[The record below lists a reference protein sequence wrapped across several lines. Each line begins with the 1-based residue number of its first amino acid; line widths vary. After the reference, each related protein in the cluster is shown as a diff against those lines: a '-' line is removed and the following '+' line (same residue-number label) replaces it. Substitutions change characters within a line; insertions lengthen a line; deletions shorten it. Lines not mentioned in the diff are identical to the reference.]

1 MFDLRAIRENPDA
14 FKAAWNH
21 KKAGL
26 GDEAIS
32 SILDLDEKLRA
43 SKTAK
48 QEAESARNAKSKEI
62 GKAKA
67 SGDEAEFER
76 LRAEVAKAKET
87 IEQMGEQETAL
98 GTELDNILLSL
109 PNLPFAGVPEGDDE
123 ESNVQQG
130 NGWGDPRKFDFTPKD
145 HADLGEALVNAKG
158 QSMMDFESAVAMSG
172 SRFVALRG
180 DLARMERALSAF
192 MLDVQTQENGYEE
205 VSPPLLVRD
214 NALEGTGQLPKF
226 EEDLFKTEMFDPKP
240 LIVLLAKLSET
251 EEFKALYKKHLGS
264 HPIFGGLFIPT
275 RQWQRAQRIAQVKA
289 VAEMSSEASE
299 VLKNAQHLSAYLI
312 PTAEVPLTNL
322 VREQILSEDTL
333 PLRMTAHTPC
343 FRSEAGSAGRD
354 TKGMIR
360 LHQFNKVE
368 MVSIVRGEEEGLEE
382 LERMTGCAE
391 AILQKLDLPYRKMLL
406 CAGDMGAG
414 ARKTYDLEVWLPSQ
428 DTYREISS
436 CSYCGDFQARRMNAR
451 FRPEASEDN
460 PKPKPEFV
468 HTLNGS
474 GLAVGR
480 TLVAV
485 LENYQNEDGSIT
497 VPEALRGYMGGQET
511 IRSAG

>member
-26 GDEAIS
+26 GDETIS
-32 SILDLDEKLRA
+32 SILALDEQLRA
-43 SKTAK
+43 AKTAK
-48 QEAESARNAKSKEI
+48 QEAESARNANSKLI

-67 SGDEAEFER
+67 SGDDAEFER
-76 LRAEVAKAKET
+76 LRAEVATAKET

-98 GTELDNILLSL
+98 GAQLDDILLGL
-109 PNLPFAGVPEGDDE
+109 PNRPLADVPEGEDE

-130 NGWGDPRKFDFTPKD
+130 NGWGDPKKFDFAPKD

-180 DLARMERALSAF
+180 DLARMERGLSAF

-205 VSPPLLVRD
+205 VSPPLLVRGH
-214 NALEGTGQLPKF
+214 ALRGTGQLPKF
-226 EEDLFKTEMFDPKP
+226 EEDLFKIDANSDLPPEGELVDNLREKAKTFYDASSTGSANEMHSAFAD
-240 LIVLLAKLSET
+240 LAFSLWANSE
-251 EEFKALYKKHLGS
+251 
-264 HPIFGGLFIPT
+264 
-275 RQWQRAQRIAQVKA
+275 
-289 VAEMSSEASE
+289 EATG
-299 VLKNAQHLSAYLI
+299 YLI

-322 VREQILSEDTL
+322 VREQILEASAL

-360 LHQFNKVE
+360 LHQFNKVK
-368 MVSIVRGEEEGLEE
+368 MVSIVRDEEAGLEE

-391 AILQKLDLPYRKMLL
+391 MILQKLNLPYQKMLL

-428 DTYREISS
+428 GTYREISS

-451 FRPEASEDN
+451 YRPEATEEN
-460 PKPKPEFV
+460 PKPKPDFV

-497 VPEALRGYMGGQET
+497 VPEALRGYMGGQEI
-511 IRSAG
+511 IRSAS